1 MGYVYILVNDSM
13 PGLIKIGKTARNS
26 RTRARELSNSTGVPT
41 PFEVAFE
48 LSSKNYEKLESEIHI
63 KLAKYRV
70 SQNREFFKYPEDEA
84 IRLLKEL
91 HFQRITEE
99 RRIAKKELEKVE
111 KTRINCYNESC
122 AQELWIPIT
131 NRTLEITCPR
141 CKAIFRYNE
150 YEIIQKRKMEEKRK
164 RKIEERRKQEMQRR
178 ADKEKQKQ
186 EKADKLLESLQKRQ
200 EETQRRKTEE
210 KKEKIF
216 SWIFWS
222 VLIFFGI
229 GLLQILNSC

>member
-13 PGLIKIGKTARNS
+13 PGLIKIGKTTRNS

-41 PFEVAFE
+41 PFTIAFE
-48 LSSKNYEKLESEIHI
+48 LSSEKYEKLESEIHI

-70 SQNREFFKYPEDEA
+70 SQNREFFKYPVDEA

-91 HFQRITEE
+91 HFQGITEE
-99 RRIAKKELEKVE
+99 RRIAKKKLEKAE

-122 AQELWIPIT
+122 PQELWIPIT
-131 NRTLEITCPR
+131 NRTLEITCPK
-141 CKAIFRYNE
+141 CKTIFRYNE
-150 YEIIQKRKMEEKRK
+150 YKIIQKREMEEKRK
-164 RKIEERRKQEMQRR
+164 RKIEERRKEETQRR
-178 ADKEKQKQ
+178 EDEEKQKQ

-200 EETQRRKTEE
+200 KETQRRKAEE

-216 SWIFWS
+216 GWIFWS

-229 GLLQILNSC
+229 GLLQMLSSC